1 MNDPGKRGWV
11 HLNLLKMTAE
21 ARAAAKKAAAQKEQQ
36 AAAAAQKER
45 AYVDSL
51 PKLVSEGSTVVI
63 ATSIDCAKDLQN
75 VIGFGR
81 KNGTGVEYRKKM
93 LELVTLGCAMTMD
106 NGTVLLHA
114 AKNGDFVAFTAYK
127 SGKQG
132 VALKENVRWP

>member
-1 MNDPGKRGWV
+1 
-11 HLNLLKMTAE
+11 
-21 ARAAAKKAAAQKEQQ
+21 
-36 AAAAAQKER
+36 
-45 AYVDSL
+45 L